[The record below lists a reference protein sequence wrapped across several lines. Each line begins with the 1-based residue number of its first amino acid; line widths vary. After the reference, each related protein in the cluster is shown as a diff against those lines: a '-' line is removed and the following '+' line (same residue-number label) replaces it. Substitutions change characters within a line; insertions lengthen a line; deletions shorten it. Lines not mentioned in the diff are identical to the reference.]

1 MSTRER
7 PASAGYLALLVAAA
21 TGVAAACNAS
31 AWITGS
37 RPGTLG
43 LVGSL
48 VAAAAWIVAAAGLGR
63 RSVGRFWWYLVGYW
77 TLAAVVVPIAE
88 AIAPG
93 PLGLIVLLATTAPW
107 YSLYDSSGPLAG
119 VAATDAWRLV
129 VLALVMVL
137 CCAAAWTV
145 ARRLSSRSTGAP
157 TPSP

>member
-1 MSTRER
+1 
-7 PASAGYLALLVAAA
+7 LVAVLAWM
-21 TGVAAACNAS
+21 VAALAF
-31 AWITGS
+31 GF
-37 RPGTLG
+37 
-43 LVGSL
+43 
-48 VAAAAWIVAAAGLGR
+48 

-107 YSLYDSSGPLAG
+107 YSLYHPSGPFAG
-119 VAATDAWRLV
+119 VAATDEWRLV

-157 TPSP
+157 TQSP